1 MLAKT
6 NRLTK
11 KKDFDAV
18 WQKGR
23 SSFAKIIGVKI
34 LANGLEES
42 RFGIMVGL
50 KVSKKA
56 VERNKIKRR
65 IREIIRLEALNL
77 KNGFDIAI
85 TVMPAARGLEFN
97 ELRGA
102 LVFNFKRLGILRA
115 ESKKL

>member
-1 MLAKT
+1 MLKKN
-6 NRLTK
+6 NRLLK

-23 SSFAKIIGVKI
+23 SGYDQLLGLKS
-34 LANGLEES
+34 LANGLAEN

-65 IREIIRLEALNL
+65 LRAIIRAEAVNL
-77 KNGFDIAI
+77 AKGFDVVI
-85 TVMPAARGLEFN
+85 TVLPAAKKAEFAVLQASLLSH
-97 ELRGA
+97 LRK
-102 LVFNFKRLGILRA
+102 LRITKR
-115 ESKKL
+115 

>member
-1 MLAKT
+1 MLKKN
-6 NRLTK
+6 NRLLK

-23 SSFAKIIGVKI
+23 SSYDQLLGVKS
-34 LANGLEES
+34 LANNLGEN

-65 IREIIRLEALNL
+65 IRAIIRVEAAALA
-77 KNGFDIAI
+77 KGFDVVI
-85 TVMPAARGLEFN
+85 TVLPAAKKSEFAVFQASLLGH
-97 ELRGA
+97 LR
-102 LVFNFKRLGILRA
+102 KLRIV
-115 ESKKL
+115 KP

>member
-1 MLAKT
+1 MLKKES
-6 NRLTK
+6 RLLK

-23 SSFAKIIGVKI
+23 SSFDKALGVKI
-34 LANGLEES
+34 LPNNLEFN

-65 IREIIRLEALNL
+65 LREIVQGESENL
-77 KNGFDIAI
+77 KKGFDVVI
-85 TVMPAARGLEFN
+85 TVLPAALDKEYSSLE
-97 ELRGA
+97 ES
-102 LVFNFKRLGILRA
+102 VEFNFKRLRVL
-115 ESKKL
+115 